1 MSCSFGILGWH
12 VEGSLSP
19 RLHTAALRVLGLAG
33 EYRVF
38 PVEPG
43 CAAAAEIRGLLSK
56 VRNGQMEGLNVTTPF
71 KEIVLPWLDDLTDE
85 SRGIGAVNTIYR
97 ESGSVIGDN
106 TDARGFLADLNTQFA
121 RRGGCAL
128 VLGAGGAARA
138 VAYALAATG
147 WAVHVAS
154 RRLAQAR
161 TLAAELTRDT
171 SLNIK
176 PVALDAHTLED
187 IRADLVLLVNATPLG
202 SAWQRERTPW
212 PTGLD
217 LPPRATVYDLVYD
230 PRETLLMKT
239 AREAG
244 LQAIGGIGMLV
255 EQAALAFERW
265 TGYEAPRRAMMGAA
279 LDQTL
284 VLPMEG

>member
-1 MSCSFGILGWH
+1 MSCAFGILGWH
-12 VEGSLSP
+12 VERSLSP
-19 RLHTAALRVLGLAG
+19 RLHTAALRALGLAG

-38 PVEPG
+38 RVEPG

-56 VRNGQMEGLNVTTPF
+56 VRDGQMEGLNVTTPF
-71 KEIVLPWLDDLTDE
+71 KEVVLPWLDDLTDE
-85 SRGIGAVNTIYR
+85 ARGIGAVNMIYQ

-106 TDARGFLADLNTQFA
+106 TDARGFLSDLNTQFA
-121 RRGGCAL
+121 RKGGCAL
-128 VLGAGGAARA
+128 ILGAGGAARA
-138 VAYALAATG
+138 VAYALAVTG

-171 SLNIK
+171 SLDIK

-187 IRADLVLLVNATPLG
+187 IRADLALLVNATPIG
-202 SAWQRERTPW
+202 SAWQKGTPW
-212 PTGLD
+212 PPGLD
-217 LPPRATVYDLVYD
+217 LPPRAAVYDLVYD
-230 PRETLLMKT
+230 PRQTLLMKT

-265 TGYEAPRRAMMGAA
+265 TGYEAPRRAMMEEA
-279 LDQTL
+279 LDETL
-284 VLPMEG
+284 ILPQEG